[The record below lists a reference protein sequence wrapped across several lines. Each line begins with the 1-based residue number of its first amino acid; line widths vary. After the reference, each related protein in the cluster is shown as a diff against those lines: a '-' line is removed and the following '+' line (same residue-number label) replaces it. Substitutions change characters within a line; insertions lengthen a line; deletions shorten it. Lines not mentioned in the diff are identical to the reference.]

1 MKKELVLASN
11 NKHKLAEVQQILKGH
26 HILSLADVSFFG
38 EILEDENTFE
48 GNSLKKARI
57 VAEYCGKDTIADD
70 SGLCIVDLNN
80 EPGVFSARYSKEGT
94 DDANINKVLEKLAG
108 KTSEA
113 KFVSVI
119 SLVKKNGT
127 EISFRGEC
135 SGRILTE
142 KRGSNGFGYDP
153 IFFVEEYKKT
163 FAELSSEEKN
173 NISHRKAALT
183 KLVDYLATEE

>member
-173 NISHRKAALT
+173 SISHRKAALT

>member
-119 SLVKKNGT
+119 SLVKKNGK

-173 NISHRKAALT
+173 SISHRKAALT

>member
-119 SLVKKNGT
+119 SLVKKNGK